1 MRSSNVLIILLILL
15 TTPMVVARDLRA
27 DPVTGRVRVIYM
39 GKIEG
44 SPFPVLSQEPLLFST
59 AVYACTFTQ
68 RLDTIRRSVRNYM
81 PRTYSKFLENDVV
94 VLCDANKGAFRTDH
108 FRWMKDG
115 VLEDGQGLVMVGGA
129 ESFHGAPSWRPT
141 EVADILPAEMLESDL
156 IYSGGT
162 IRVVDQDDEFIKS
175 LPFDRLGAYG
185 MFHSSNN
192 IQPRSRANLI
202 AMLAKSMGTSPFLM
216 WWDIGNGRTMA
227 QSAGWQ
233 PAAGNVFMRWD
244 YYGDYA
250 INMMLFLAGQKL
262 PEDLEMVYLV
272 RRRMRETNEDLNMLY
287 SMIEMVEKFGGSG
300 FGLNQMVSEVQ
311 DQKQKALDLYV
322 QARLDESL
330 EALSVAL
337 EMGENTMGEAVR
349 VRNAAAF
356 WIFLTEWAVVTGTFL
371 FTGTVLWT
379 LMIKR
384 RLYREVEI
392 TRLRPGG

>member
-1 MRSSNVLIILLILL
+1 VVAIILLSLS
-15 TTPMVVARDLRA
+15 TTLARDLRA
-27 DPVTGRVRVIYM
+27 DPATGRIRVIYM
-39 GKIEG
+39 GKIEPG
-44 SPFPVLSQEPLLFST
+44 PFAILSQDPLLLCT
-59 AVYACTFTQ
+59 AVYAHTITQ
-68 RLDTIRRSVRNYM
+68 HIDTIKRSVRNYM
-81 PRTYSKFLENDVV
+81 PRTYSRFLANDVV
-94 VLCDANKGAFRTDH
+94 VLSGANKDAFRTDH

-115 VLEDGQGLVMVGGA
+115 VLDEGQGLIMVGGA
-129 ESFHGAPSWRPT
+129 ESFNTAGFPSWEPT
-141 EVADILPAEMLESDL
+141 EVANVLPCEMQESEPS
-156 IYSGGT
+156 ISGGY
-162 IRVVDQDDEFIKS
+162 IKVLDEQNGFIKS
-175 LPFDRLGAYG
+175 LPLDRIGAFGY
-185 MFHSSNN
+185 FYTSSN
-192 IQPRSRANLI
+192 ILPSSRAKLI
-202 AMLAKSMGTSPFLM
+202 ANLVQPMRTSPFLM
-216 WWDIGNGRTMA
+216 WWDIGKGRSVA
-227 QSAGWQ
+227 HSAGWQ
-233 PAAGNVFMRWD
+233 PSAGSVFMRWE
-244 YYGDYA
+244 YYGDYV
-250 INMMLFLAGQKL
+250 INMMLFLAGQQL

-311 DQKQKALDLYV
+311 EQKQKALDLYV

-330 EALSVAL
+330 EALSIAL